1 MQGQPMIDVAP
12 ALPLDAGIRD
22 ALLGKKNPE
31 RVLLGWLEN
40 CERGDWA
47 GCNVA
52 AQTDNLNQQELAKVY
67 VDAVAWTEAALHSPA

>member
-1 MQGQPMIDVAP
+1 
-12 ALPLDAGIRD
+12 
-22 ALLGKKNPE
+22 
-31 RVLLGWLEN
+31 VLLGWLEN